1 MTLHFVTAGV
11 HMSGNAGYHADNR
24 RHERR
29 QRRFLTALSSTARF
43 VNPSVD
49 HWSLL
54 KGTKEPGMQLTL
66 GAIVVI
72 LAGLSVLFVLR
83 RKNQRDQREMEQ
95 HSITPEQLHEL
106 LALNQEA
113 LLFDVRQPLDLLA
126 YPEIIPRAQ
135 RIAPNEV
142 IEKPSLI
149 PREKDVV
156 VYCTCPSDKTSRMI
170 LRRALKLHFYRVKL
184 LKGGLAGWKARGYP
198 VEPYKEV
205 FHLYSPSLAPRS
217 G

>member
-1 MTLHFVTAGV
+1 
-11 HMSGNAGYHADNR
+11 
-24 RHERR
+24 
-29 QRRFLTALSSTARF
+29 
-43 VNPSVD
+43 
-49 HWSLL
+49 
-54 KGTKEPGMQLTL
+54 MQLAL
-66 GAIVVI
+66 GLIVVI
-72 LAGLSVLFVLR
+72 LAVLSALFILR

-106 LALNQEA
+106 LASNHQL

-135 RIAPNEV
+135 RIPPNEV

-149 PREKDVV
+149 PQEKDVI
-156 VYCTCPSDKTSRMI
+156 VYCTCPSDKTSQTI

-198 VEPYKEV
+198 VEPYKDV
-205 FHLYSPSLAPRS
+205 FHLYSPSLVPRS